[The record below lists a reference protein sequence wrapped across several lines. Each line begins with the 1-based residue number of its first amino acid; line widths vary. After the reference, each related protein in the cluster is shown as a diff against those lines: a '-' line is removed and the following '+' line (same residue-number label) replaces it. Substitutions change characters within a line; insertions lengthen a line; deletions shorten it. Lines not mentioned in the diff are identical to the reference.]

1 MPSVLSSALRKD
13 SIDFRSDGAVR
24 CQLAVSNDSKA
35 TFAGVAGAKVTL
47 AGIAHPTSDFEA
59 ATKYYVDSVA
69 AGLTVKGSVNYSV
82 EQNLVAEY
90 SQDHTALAGAGA
102 FLSLAAATLDVN
114 PANGSTLLAQSTNAQ
129 FLAGYAAI
137 VANADE
143 TLASRF
149 LVRSQTDKKQNGV
162 YFLEASSST
171 GYTLRRSANCND
183 DPSGEIK
190 AGSFVFV
197 TSGFR
202 HANHGFVLVS
212 DDASRLITLNGATPN
227 NLQFEQF
234 SGAGQLTAG
243 TNMNKQG
250 DTISLNANIDITNV
264 STDTV
269 TARQHA
275 EFNSTVHAD
284 GAVSL
289 GSTLSV
295 ISGIT
300 AAAEGHTLANF
311 TVNNGSLT
319 STSPQITFGSNQLT
333 TSGAVTFGST
343 LGVTSAITAAAQGHT
358 LADFAVNNGSIVS
371 SSGAISLGA
380 NDVTTTG
387 FVHGNAATFSGA
399 AVLQSTLAVT
409 SAITAAAEGHT
420 LADFT
425 VNNGSIVSSS
435 GAISHGAND
444 VTTTGYVHANDAE
457 FSGYASVTGI
467 STLSGPVKAQDKTFI
482 GCAALQPNGD
492 GTARAWTTDKVSDGN
507 GGYIWDVQADPAWVN
522 KGWADE
528 AALVVGGRAYFDTV
542 VNVGHGLRVSE
553 AGYNEGLEIYNQY
566 GLPGQMSARL
576 SVTSL
581 TMSHGSIYLNG
592 GHIMQSSFGL
602 MNRFLA
608 PTEDCSTTIMR
619 AAGHDSNT
627 EKYAVPEYDPETA
640 TWSWAS
646 NTPWP
651 ITGVYDDY
659 SNAALIVDGKAF
671 IDGKLIVTGASGAN
685 VQGPVDFGN
694 TLSVTGIATLVSNA
708 TVGGTFD
715 VTGTSHFVDVA
726 TFDAAINVSSLAVTN
741 SITAGTT
748 LSVTGA
754 SALTGNVTCAA
765 IITATTPGQI
775 LADFTINNG
784 SITSASP
791 TVSVNNALSV
801 TGASELQSTLSVAA
815 AADLA
820 TEIFVHCSAATHPSS
835 AYLPADPTSSV
846 ACKATVEG
854 SAYVSGILHAQSE
867 VRSNAV
873 TSANIGVSNANGAY
887 QGGKNLTVVPTNT
900 IGNPFD
906 VTDANATNDSSAESW
921 SVNVGPSAQTF
932 NISALQTNFT
942 APVSYSSTSV
952 ITAPAQGHL
961 VADFTFTDGS
971 LVSASPTISH
981 GSNNVTT
988 TGDLSSTN
996 ISFATLLSGA
1006 TATFTADCT
1015 AQNFYATSDG
1025 TLKTEIRQIEGAVAQ
1040 CQKLRGV
1047 EFKWK
1052 QGADQRDQI
1061 GVIAQEVES
1070 VYPTLVAE
1078 IDGHKR
1084 VDYSKLVGLLIEAV
1098 KELSAEIQE
1107 LKAR

>member
-171 GYTLRRSANCND
+171 GYTLRRSANFND
-183 DPSGEIK
+183 DPTGEIK

-212 DDASRLITLNGATPN
+212 DDASRIITLNGATPN

-295 ISGIT
+295 ISAIT

-319 STSPQITFGSNQLT
+319 STSQQITFGSNQLT

-343 LGVTSAITAAAQGHT
+343 LGVTSAITAASEGHT

-387 FVHGNAATFSGA
+387 FVHGAAATFSGA

-409 SAITAAAEGHT
+409 SAITAAAQGHT

-425 VNNGSIVSSS
+425 VNNGSIVSGS

-467 STLSGPVKAQDKTFI
+467 STLSGPVKAQAKTFI
-482 GCAALQPNGD
+482 GCAALQPNGSA
-492 GTARAWTTDKVSDGN
+492 TAHAWTTDKVSDGN
-507 GGYIWDVQADPAWVN
+507 GGYIWEVLDDPLTKQSAN
-522 KGWADE
+522 D
-528 AALVVGGRAYFDTV
+528 AALVVGGKAYFDAN
-542 VNVGHGLRVSE
+542 VNIRSGLRISE
-553 AGYNEGLEIYNQY
+553 AGSDGLVIVQGGMDTAMQYIRLTIYEGLV
-566 GLPGQMSARL
+566 MSSA
-576 SVTSL
+576 
-581 TMSHGSIYLNG
+581 SIQLDSG
-592 GHIMQSSFGL
+592 RIMQNGRELSNNF
-602 MNRFLA
+602 NA
-608 PTEDCSTTIMR
+608 PVDGRATTIMR
-619 AAGHDSNT
+619 AAGHNPDNR
-627 EKYAVPEYDPETA
+627 KYNPPAYDVA
-640 TWSWAS
+640 AGTWSWAD
-646 NTPWP
+646 NAAWP

-659 SNAALIVDGKAF
+659 SSAALIVDGRAF
-671 IDGKLIVTGASGAN
+671 IDGKLIVTGALGAN

-715 VTGTSHFVDVA
+715 VTGASHFVDVA

-754 SALTGNVTCAA
+754 STLTGNVLCSA
-765 IITATTPGQI
+765 IITAATPGQV
-775 LADFTINNG
+775 LADFTFSNG
-784 SITSASP
+784 SIESATP

-801 TGASELQSTLSVAA
+801 SGASALGSTLSVAA

-820 TEIFVHCSAATHPSS
+820 TEIFVHCSAATHPAS
-835 AYLPADPTSSV
+835 AYLPADPASSV

-873 TSANIGVSNANGAY
+873 TSSNIGVSNANGAY

-906 VTDANATNDSSAESW
+906 VTDANMTSDASLESW
-921 SVNVGPSAQTF
+921 SVNVGPSAQTL

-942 APVSYSSTSV
+942 APVAFASTSV
-952 ITAPAQGHL
+952 LSAPAQGHL
-961 VADFTFTDGS
+961 VADFTFNNGS
-971 LVSASPTISH
+971 LISASPTISH

-988 TGDLSSTN
+988 TGDVSSNN
-996 ISFATLLSGA
+996 ISFTTLLSGA
-1006 TATFTADCT
+1006 TATFTSDCT
-1015 AQNFYATSDG
+1015 AQNFYATSDE

-1061 GVIAQEVES
+1061 GVIAQEVEG

-1098 KELSAEIQE
+1098 KELSAELNE